1 MIYPDCD
8 MKRWESCDNSVVL
21 ANADYYYTKGQV
33 DKKLEEVDGMT
44 EDEVQAMID
53 KSIKDKADKSSLDD
67 IASQVAQN
75 TTAILNTYTKQET
88 NALLADY
95 YTRLETNRLFA
106 NYTKVEGDT
115 LSLNDNNITI

>member
-53 KSIKDKADKSSLDD
+53 NSIKNKADKSSLDD

>member
-53 KSIKDKADKSSLDD
+53 KSIKSKADKSSLDD

-106 NYTKVEGDT
+106 NYTKVEGDI

>member
-1 MIYPDCD
+1 

-106 NYTKVEGDT
+106 NYTKVEGDI